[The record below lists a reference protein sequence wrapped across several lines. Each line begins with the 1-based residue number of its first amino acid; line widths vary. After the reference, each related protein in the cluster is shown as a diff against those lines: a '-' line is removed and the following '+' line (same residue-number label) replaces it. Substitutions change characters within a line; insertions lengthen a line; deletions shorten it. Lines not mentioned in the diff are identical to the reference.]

1 MPADPK
7 TDRAMFAAISTATVL
22 AWYALPD
29 VVRSRGIRAAVKT
42 GLLGVTAAGAAM
54 IPQVYPEFRPLK
66 VEPKVDLPAPAV
78 AALAVGATAAL
89 TALTV
94 WAEKALYARGERRRA
109 DGVRW
114 AHTPLAV
121 AMALGTG
128 AITLL
133 DWNTIGV
140 SAQAR
145 AEAHPA

>member
-1 MPADPK
+1 MPSDPT
-7 TDRAMFAAISTATVL
+7 TDRAAFAAVSTATVL

-29 VVRSRGIRAAVKT
+29 VVRSRGVRAAVKT

-133 DWNTIGV
+133 DWTTIGA
-140 SAQAR
+140 SAHGEAR
-145 AEAHPA
+145 GA